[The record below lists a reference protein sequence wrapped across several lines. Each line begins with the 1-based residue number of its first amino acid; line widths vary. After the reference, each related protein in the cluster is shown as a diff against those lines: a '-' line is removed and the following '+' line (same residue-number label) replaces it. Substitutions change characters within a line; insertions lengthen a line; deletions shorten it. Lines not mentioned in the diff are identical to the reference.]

1 MVLEYLAKQ
10 FVICI
15 KIGYASIDDIRQD
28 DLKETVTKLLALE
41 GLGPDGK
48 PLPKEPEEPIEEVG
62 EAKDESEEPVEEVEE
77 PVEEPVEKPEE
88 PVEEAKEE
96 EPSKDTKEEDKS
108 PVEEDKGA
116 K

>member
-1 MVLEYLAKQ
+1 MMLEYLAKQ

-28 DLKETVTKLLALE
+28 DLKETVIKLLALE

-48 PLPKEPEEPIEEVG
+48 PLPKEPEEPIEEVEEPKDSTIDEEKE
-62 EAKDESEEPVEEVEE
+62 EAKDEPKEPVKEDE
-77 PVEEPVEKPEE
+77 
-88 PVEEAKEE
+88 EE
-96 EPSKDTKEEDKS
+96 EPSKDTKEEDKR

>member
-1 MVLEYLAKQ
+1 MMLEYLAKQ

-28 DLKETVTKLLALE
+28 DLKKTVTKLLALE

-48 PLPKEPEEPIEEVG
+48 PLPKEPEKPI
-62 EAKDESEEPVEEVEE
+62 EEVEE
-77 PVEEPVEKPEE
+77 PKDSTTEEEKEEVKDEPKE
-88 PVEEAKEE
+88 PVEEDEE
-96 EPSKDTKEEDKS
+96 EEASKDTKEEDKS

>member
-1 MVLEYLAKQ
+1 MAKNYNV
-10 FVICI
+10 FARAYAGVIKRGRR
-15 KIGYASIDDIRQD
+15 KIEDVRPDELKQD
-28 DLKETVTKLLALE
+28 VIELLALE

-48 PLPKEPEEPIEEVG
+48 PLPKEPE
-62 EAKDESEEPVEEVEE
+62 KPVEEVEE
-77 PVEEPVEKPEE
+77 PKDSTTEEEKEEAKEEEPKE

-108 PVEEDKGA
+108 SVEEDKGA

>member
-1 MVLEYLAKQ
+1 MKYD
-10 FVICI
+10 FMIRPYVICI
-15 KIGYASIDDIRQD
+15 KNGFRKIEDVFPM
-28 DLKETVTKLLALE
+28 DLREAVIEALALE

-48 PLPKEPEEPIEEVG
+48 PLPKEPEKPIEEV
-62 EAKDESEEPVEEVEE
+62 EEPKDESEE

-88 PVEEAKEE
+88 PVEEVEEE

>member
-1 MVLEYLAKQ
+1 MKYD
-10 FVICI
+10 FMIRPYVICI
-15 KIGYASIDDIRQD
+15 KSGFRKIEDVFPMELREA
-28 DLKETVTKLLALE
+28 VTEALSSE

-48 PLPKEPEEPIEEVG
+48 PLPKEPEKPE
-62 EAKDESEEPVEEVEE
+62 EEVEE
-77 PVEEPVEKPEE
+77 PKDSTTEEEKEEVKDEPKE
-88 PVEEAKEE
+88 PVEEAKED

>member
-1 MVLEYLAKQ
+1 MMLEYLAKQ

-28 DLKETVTKLLALE
+28 DLKETVIKLLALE

-48 PLPKEPEEPIEEVG
+48 PLPKEPEEPVEEVEEPKDG
-62 EAKDESEEPVEEVEE
+62 TTEEVEEEEPVEEVKDEPKEPVEEVEE
-77 PVEEPVEKPEE
+77 EEL
-88 PVEEAKEE
+88 
-96 EPSKDTKEEDKS
+96 SKDTKEEDKS

>member
-1 MVLEYLAKQ
+1 MMLEYLARQ

-15 KIGYASIDDIRQD
+15 KVGYASIDDIRQD
-28 DLKETVTKLLALE
+28 DLKETVIKLLAIE

-48 PLPKEPEEPIEEVG
+48 PLPKEPEEPVEEV
-62 EAKDESEEPVEEVEE
+62 EEPKDDTTEEEKEDVKDEPKEPVEEVE
-77 PVEEPVEKPEE
+77 
-88 PVEEAKEE
+88 EE